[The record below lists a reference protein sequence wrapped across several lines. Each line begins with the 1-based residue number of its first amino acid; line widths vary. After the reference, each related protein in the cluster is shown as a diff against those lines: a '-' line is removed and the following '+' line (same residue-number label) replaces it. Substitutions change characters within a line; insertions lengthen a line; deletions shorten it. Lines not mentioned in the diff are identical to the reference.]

1 MTEKDKR
8 RNALDPAIKSV
19 LGEDPLYGR
28 MAKER
33 NMTASQRKRAKAD
46 RERNRVM
53 IDLPED
59 LQEVVD
65 RIAEAEGL
73 PRSQVVSWLLA
84 IGLQHFDQGEMIDAR
99 VPSRSMRW
107 EFTLDIPE
115 IEFPE
120 GYSAGAI

>member
-1 MTEKDKR
+1 MTEKNER
-8 RNALDPAIKSV
+8 RNALDPAIKSA

-53 IDLPED
+53 IDMPED

-65 RIAEAEGL
+65 RIAEGDGL

-84 IGLQHFDQGEMIDAR
+84 IGLQHFERGEMIDAR

-115 IEFPE
+115 IELPK
-120 GYSAGAI
+120 GYE